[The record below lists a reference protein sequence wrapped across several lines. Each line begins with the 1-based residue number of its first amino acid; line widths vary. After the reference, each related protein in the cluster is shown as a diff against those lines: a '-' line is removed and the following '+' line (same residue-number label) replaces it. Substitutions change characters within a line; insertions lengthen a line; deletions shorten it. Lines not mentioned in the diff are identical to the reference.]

1 MKMISNLFILAE
13 GARDTLFSGSGTVL
27 LLVYAFVI
35 VLIIIAVVIF
45 IRFLSSGM
53 REMKLMRMEVGK
65 LAEELR
71 LLRNDL
77 KGRSRSESS
86 TQ

>member
-1 MKMISNLFILAE
+1 MLSHLLILAE
-13 GARDTLFSGSGTVL
+13 GTRQTLFSTDL
-27 LLVYAFVI
+27 LLLYAFFVG
-35 VLIIIAVVIF
+35 LIIIAAVIF
-45 IRFLSSGM
+45 IRFLGSGM

-71 LLRNDL
+71 LLRHEL
-77 KGRSRSESS
+77 KEGRRSGSS

>member
-1 MKMISNLFILAE
+1 MISNLFILVE
-13 GARDTLFSGSGTVL
+13 GASDTLFSGGGTVL

-35 VLIIIAVVIF
+35 VLIIITVVIF

-53 REMKLMRMEVGK
+53 KEMKLMRMEVGK

-71 LLRNDL
+71 LLRNEM
-77 KGRSRSESS
+77 KGNRRSSSS
-86 TQ
+86 T

>member
-1 MKMISNLFILAE
+1 MIDTILAATE
-13 GARDTLFSGSGTVL
+13 AVKHTVFSADNTVL
-27 LLVYAFVI
+27 LLVYAFVL
-35 VLIIIAVVIF
+35 VLIIIATVIF

-53 REMKLMRMEVGK
+53 REMKMMRMEVGK

-71 LLRNDL
+71 LLRHDL
-77 KGRSRSESS
+77 KGRKQSESS

>member
-1 MKMISNLFILAE
+1 MISNLLILAE
-13 GARDTLFSGSGTVL
+13 GAGRTMFSGSNAVIL
-27 LLVYAFVI
+27 VVYAFFVG
-35 VLIIIAVVIF
+35 LIIIAAIVF

-71 LLRNDL
+71 LLRKEL
-77 KGRSRSESS
+77 KDRERSDS
-86 TQ
+86 

>member
-1 MKMISNLFILAE
+1 MISNLFILAE
-13 GARDTLFSGSGTVL
+13 GAKDTTFSTVL
-27 LLVYAFVI
+27 LFVYAFVI
-35 VLIIIAVVIF
+35 VLIIIAAIIF
-45 IRFLSSGM
+45 IRFLSSGI

-71 LLRNDL
+71 LLRNYL
-77 KGRSRSESS
+77 KGRSRNGSP

>member
-1 MKMISNLFILAE
+1 MISNLFILAE
-13 GARDTLFSGSGTVL
+13 GARDALFSDSGTVL

-35 VLIIIAVVIF
+35 VLIIIAAVIF
-45 IRFLSSGM
+45 IRFLGSGM

-71 LLRNDL
+71 LLRNEL
-77 KGRSRSESS
+77 KDRSH
-86 TQ
+86 

>member
-1 MKMISNLFILAE
+1 MISNLFILAK
-13 GARDTLFSGSGTVL
+13 GTKDTLFSGSGTVL
-27 LLVYAFVI
+27 LVVYAFFI

-45 IRFLSSGM
+45 IRFLNSGM

-77 KGRSRSESS
+77 KDKKRRSSS
-86 TQ
+86 IQ

>member
-1 MKMISNLFILAE
+1 MISNLFILAE
-13 GARDTLFSGSGTVL
+13 GARDTLFSCSPAVL

-35 VLIIIAVVIF
+35 VLIIIAVFIF
-45 IRFLSSGM
+45 IRFLNSGM

-71 LLRNDL
+71 LLRHDL
-77 KGRSRSESS
+77 KDNRRSSSS
-86 TQ
+86 T

>member
-1 MKMISNLFILAE
+1 MISNFFILAE
-13 GARDTLFSGSGTVL
+13 GTRETLFSGSNAVL
-27 LLVYAFVI
+27 LAAYAFAI
-35 VLIIIAVVIF
+35 VLIIISVVIF
-45 IRFLSSGM
+45 IRFLNSGI

-77 KGRSRSESS
+77 KSNRRSGSS
-86 TQ
+86 IQ

>member
-1 MKMISNLFILAE
+1 MISNLFIMAE
-13 GARDTLFSGSGTVL
+13 GAKDTLFSDSGTL
-27 LLVYAFVI
+27 LLLTYAFVI

-53 REMKLMRMEVGK
+53 KEMKLMRLEIGK

-77 KGRSRSESS
+77 KDRKKSGSS
-86 TQ
+86 AQ

>member
-1 MKMISNLFILAE
+1 MISNLFILAE
-13 GARDTLFSGSGTVL
+13 GVRETLFSGNGTVL

-45 IRFLSSGM
+45 IRFLNSGM

-77 KGRSRSESS
+77 KGRSH
-86 TQ
+86 

>member
-1 MKMISNLFILAE
+1 MISNLFILAE
-13 GARDTLFSGSGTVL
+13 GAKDTLFSGNVTVL

-45 IRFLSSGM
+45 IRFLHSGM

-77 KGRSRSESS
+77 KDKKVE
-86 TQ
+86 

>member
-1 MKMISNLFILAE
+1 MISNLFILTESAE
-13 GARDTLFSGSGTVL
+13 RAIFSDSPAVL
-27 LLVYAFVI
+27 LFVYAFVI

-45 IRFLSSGM
+45 IRFLNSGI

-71 LLRNDL
+71 LLRHDL
-77 KGRSRSESS
+77 KGRSH
-86 TQ
+86 

>member
-1 MKMISNLFILAE
+1 MISNLFILAE
-13 GARDTLFSGSGTVL
+13 GTRDTLFSGSGAML
-27 LLVYAFVI
+27 LLVYAFAI

-45 IRFLSSGM
+45 IRFLNSGM

-77 KGRSRSESS
+77 KGNRRSSSS
-86 TQ
+86 T

>member
-1 MKMISNLFILAE
+1 MISNLFILAE
-13 GARDTLFSGSGTVL
+13 GERNTLFSDGGTFL

-35 VLIIIAVVIF
+35 VLIIIAAVIF
-45 IRFLSSGM
+45 IRFLNSGM
-53 REMKLMRMEVGK
+53 KEMKLMRMEVGK

-77 KGRSRSESS
+77 KNKKRSSS
-86 TQ
+86 SIQ

>member
-1 MKMISNLFILAE
+1 MISNLFILAE
-13 GARDTLFSGSGTVL
+13 SAKDTLFSGSGTVL

-45 IRFLSSGM
+45 IRFLNSGM

-77 KGRSRSESS
+77 KGKRRSSSS

>member
-1 MKMISNLFILAE
+1 MISNFFILAE
-13 GARDTLFSGSGTVL
+13 GTRETLFSGSNAVL
-27 LLVYAFVI
+27 LAAYAFAI
-35 VLIIIAVVIF
+35 VLIIISVVIF
-45 IRFLSSGM
+45 IRFLNSGI

-77 KGRSRSESS
+77 KGNRRSGSS

>member
-1 MKMISNLFILAE
+1 MISNLFILAE
-13 GARDTLFSGSGTVL
+13 GTKDTLFTGIGTIL

-35 VLIIIAVVIF
+35 VLIIVAAVIF

-53 REMKLMRMEVGK
+53 REMKLMRIEVGK

-71 LLRNDL
+71 LLRNNFIER
-77 KGRSRSESS
+77 KKTGSPKK
-86 TQ
+86 

>member
-1 MKMISNLFILAE
+1 MISNLFILAE
-13 GARDTLFSGSGTVL
+13 GTKDSLFSNSPAL
-27 LLVYAFVI
+27 LLPVYAFVI
-35 VLIIIAVVIF
+35 VLSIIAVVIF

-53 REMKLMRMEVGK
+53 KEMKLMRLEIGK

-71 LLRNDL
+71 LLRQEMKD
-77 KGRSRSESS
+77 RSRNRSQ

>member
-1 MKMISNLFILAE
+1 MVYNLFILAE
-13 GARDTLFSGSGTVL
+13 GAKDTLFSGSGTVL

-35 VLIIIAVVIF
+35 VLIIISAVIF
-45 IRFLSSGM
+45 IRFLNSGM

-71 LLRNDL
+71 LLRHDL
-77 KGRSRSESS
+77 KDRNRSGPS

>member
-1 MKMISNLFILAE
+1 MISNLFILAE
-13 GARDTLFSGSGTVL
+13 GTRDSLFSGSGTVL

-45 IRFLSSGM
+45 IRFLNSGM

-71 LLRNDL
+71 LLRHDL
-77 KGRSRSESS
+77 KGRSRNGSS
-86 TQ
+86 TK